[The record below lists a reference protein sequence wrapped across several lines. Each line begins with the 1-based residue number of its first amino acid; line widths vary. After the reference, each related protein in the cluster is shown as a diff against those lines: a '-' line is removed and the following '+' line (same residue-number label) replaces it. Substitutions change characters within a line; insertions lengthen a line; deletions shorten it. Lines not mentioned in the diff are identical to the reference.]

1 MTRPHGPTMIGI
13 GAQKCASSWVHA
25 ALGVH
30 PQIGVSDPKE
40 VDFFS
45 YYFDRGYQ
53 WYETHFAQAA
63 ARQVRFEASPSYLHD
78 PRAPERVHAYNPA
91 MKILLMLRDPID
103 RAYSNHLHEVI
114 KAHIGPISFAEG
126 LANNPAYIEQ
136 GRYATHLTR
145 WLSAFPREQVL
156 VLLAEEV
163 SANPDA
169 AAQQVY
175 AFAGVDATFTSQ
187 VLHERRNE
195 SDRAR
200 FPVLRMALRSGGTAL
215 RKMGLEEPLARVKK
229 SGPVAR
235 MMSANSV
242 DIRQE
247 IAPMDPASRAQLLDI
262 FTPEVIS
269 LAKLLGRDN
278 LPWKLWP
285 QSQAND

>member
-1 MTRPHGPTMIGI
+1 MIRTHGPTMIGI

-25 ALGVH
+25 ALGMH

-53 WYETHFAQAA
+53 WYESHFAHPQD
-63 ARQVRFEASPSYLHD
+63 RPVRFEASPSYLYD
-78 PRAPERVHAYNPA
+78 PRTPDRVHAYDPA
-91 MKILLMLRDPID
+91 MKILLMLRDPIE

-114 KAHIGPISFAEG
+114 KGHIGPISFAAG
-126 LANNPAYIEQ
+126 LANNPAYIDQ
-136 GRYATHLTR
+136 GLYATHLTR
-145 WLSAFPREQVL
+145 WLSVFPRTQIL

-163 SANPDA
+163 RLNPDA

-175 AFAGVDATFTSQ
+175 AFAGVDASFTSA

-200 FPVLRMALRSGGTAL
+200 FPIFRQVLRSGGNSL
-215 RKMGLEEPLARVKK
+215 RKMGLAESLARVKK

-235 MMSANSV
+235 MMAANSV

-247 IAPMDPASRAQLLDI
+247 IAPMDAASRAHLHDK
-262 FTPEVIS
+262 FSPEVTA
-269 LAKLLGRDN
+269 LAKLLGRN
-278 LPWKLWP
+278 SLPWKYWDSV
-285 QSQAND
+285 QGND

>member
-1 MTRPHGPTMIGI
+1 MTRPNGPTMIGI

-30 PQIGVSDPKE
+30 PQIGVSNPKE

-53 WYETHFAQAA
+53 WYESHFAHSTQ
-63 ARQVRFEASPSYLHD
+63 RPVRFEASPSYLYD
-78 PRAPERVHAYNPA
+78 PRSPGRVYDYDPA

-114 KAHIGPISFAEG
+114 KGHIGPIDFAEG

-136 GRYATHLTR
+136 GRYATHLKR
-145 WLSAFPREQVL
+145 WLSVFPREHIL
-156 VLLAEEV
+156 VLLAEDV

-175 AFAGVDATFTSQ
+175 AFAGVDQTFTSQ

-200 FPVLRMALRSGGTAL
+200 FPVLRQVLRSGGTAL
-215 RKMGLEEPLARVKK
+215 RKLGLEERLAALKK

-242 DIRQE
+242 DIRKE
-247 IAPMDPASRAQLLDI
+247 IAPLDAASRAHLQTV
-262 FTPEVIS
+262 FAPEIDE
-269 LAKLLGRDN
+269 LRRLLGRDT
-278 LPWKLWP
+278 LPWKTARQP
-285 QSQAND
+285 AQG

>member
-1 MTRPHGPTMIGI
+1 MTRPHGPTIIGI

-30 PQIGVSDPKE
+30 PQIAASDPKE

-45 YYFDRGYQ
+45 YYFDRGYA
-53 WYETHFAQAA
+53 WYETHFAQAGI
-63 ARQVRFEASPSYLHD
+63 QPVRFEASPSYLHD
-78 PRAPERVHAYNPA
+78 PRTPGRVYAYDPA
-91 MKILLMLRDPID
+91 MKILLMLRDPIE

-114 KAHIGPISFAEG
+114 KGHIGAISFAQG

-136 GRYATHLTR
+136 GLYATHLTR
-145 WLSAFPREQVL
+145 WLSVFPRDQIL
-156 VLLAEEV
+156 VLLAEEI

-169 AAQQVY
+169 AAQRVY
-175 AFAGVDATFTSQ
+175 AFAGVDATFTSA
-187 VLHERRNE
+187 VLHQRRNE

-200 FPVLRMALRSGGTAL
+200 FPVVRQILRSGGTAL
-215 RKMGLEEPLARVKK
+215 RKLGLEEPLARVKK

-247 IAPMDPASRAQLLDI
+247 IAPMDAASRAQLHDI
-262 FTPEVIS
+262 FSPEVTA
-269 LAKLLGRDN
+269 LAKLLGRDS
-278 LPWKLWP
+278 LPWKHWAGL
-285 QSQAND
+285 QGTE